1 MSEVHASADTAPG
14 PDGGRPDEQS
24 RRARRRARQQAEA
37 APWRGPHRRYDIL
50 KEGTI
55 AMVVVVILVAVLA
68 ILFSSPDVP
77 AVTLQEWASAQPIG
91 FTQIALSELNG
102 TSTSATYG
110 PPYNH
115 GSGSVQ
121 YVYGVSIQR
130 AVGVTDPI
138 DPAKD
143 FVLDPLGTVSGQPAL
158 TAALHS
164 YERAPEATKMAWD
177 AAYGRALSKATVV
190 DTRMVVPPGNY
201 GPVGTM
207 LAGFLSMARSGGL
220 DAQLVAHASFYTT
233 NYTNPIL
240 FLGDSAVAQPNSYW
254 NKIVTAQKMQGTQW
268 GMMNE
273 TGSWPGQPWLWLYT
287 MWYQVDPM
295 RTSRNADVEVI
306 AIMTVLSLGL
316 LLVPFLPGIRDLPR
330 KIPVHRLVWK
340 EYYRT
345 YGAASSSAS
354 SSGGPVPAGGTS
366 TGPDRTGP
374 GGLGG
379 SGSADSGDG
388 GAAPSPGAP

>member
-1 MSEVHASADTAPG
+1 VTEASAPTTSPLPTTDANT
-14 PDGGRPDEQS
+14 
-24 RRARRRARQQAEA
+24 RRARRDARRRLEA
-37 APWRGPHRRYDIL
+37 APWRGPVRRYDIL

-55 AMVVVVILVAVLA
+55 ALVVVVILVAVLA

-77 AVTLQEWASAQPIG
+77 AVTLQEWASAQPVG

-121 YVYGVSIQR
+121 YLYGVSIQR
-130 AVGVTDPI
+130 AIGVTDPI

-143 FVLDPLGTVSGQPAL
+143 FVLDPLGTESGQPAL
-158 TAALHS
+158 TAALHR
-164 YERAPEATKMAWD
+164 YNRAPEATKMAWD
-177 AAYGRALSKATVV
+177 AAYGTALSKASVV

-201 GPVGTM
+201 GPVGTV
-207 LAGFLSMARSGGL
+207 LAGFLAMARSGGL
-220 DAQLVAHASFYTT
+220 DAQLVAHSDFYTT

-254 NKIVTAQKMQGTQW
+254 NNIVTAQDMQGTQW

-287 MWYQVDPM
+287 MWYQVGPM
-295 RTSRNADVEVI
+295 HSSRNGDVEVI

-316 LLVPFLPGIRDLPR
+316 LFVPFIPGIRDLPR

-340 EYYRT
+340 DYYRT
-345 YGAASSSAS
+345 YGSTRDH
-354 SSGGPVPAGGTS
+354 AG
-366 TGPDRTGP
+366 
-374 GGLGG
+374 
-379 SGSADSGDG
+379 A
-388 GAAPSPGAP
+388 GAADPPPPSDTR

>member
-1 MSEVHASADTAPG
+1 MTTTSAPSSPSPPSWPVTAVT
-14 PDGGRPDEQS
+14 S
-24 RRARRRARQQAEA
+24 RRARRQQRQCLES
-37 APWRGPHRRYDIL
+37 APWRGPVRRYDIL

-55 AMVVVVILVAVLA
+55 ALVVVVILVAVLA

-77 AVTLQEWASAQPIG
+77 AVTLQEWASAQPVG
-91 FTQIALSELNG
+91 FTQIALSELDG

-121 YVYGVSIQR
+121 YLYGISIQR

-143 FVLDPLGTVSGQPAL
+143 FVLDPLATVSGQPAL
-158 TAALHS
+158 TAALHR
-164 YERAPEATKMAWD
+164 YARAPQATRMAWD
-177 AAYGRALSKATVV
+177 AAYGKALSSASVV
-190 DTRMVVPPGNY
+190 DTRLVVPPGNY

-207 LAGFLSMARSGGL
+207 LTEFLAMARSGGL
-220 DAQLVAHASFYTT
+220 DAQLVAHSDFYTT

-287 MWYQVDPM
+287 MWYQVGPM
-295 RTSRNADVEVI
+295 HTSRNADVEVI

-316 LLVPFLPGIRDLPR
+316 LFVPFIPGIRDLPR

-340 EYYRT
+340 DYYRT
-345 YGAASSSAS
+345 YGSARNQATEAALASSV
-354 SSGGPVPAGGTS
+354 GTTKPA
-366 TGPDRTGP
+366 P
-374 GGLGG
+374 
-379 SGSADSGDG
+379 
-388 GAAPSPGAP
+388 PSDTR